1 MKEQRAS
8 RKTDINR
15 LDKAEKM
22 GGNALHHAATKILD
36 RHRNKHVHLDSDSE
50 VKFEATDSDG
60 APLSP
65 IAKGKGK
72 ETRVSS
78 VTGISSSPIPTPT
91 VFGMSSVPNTPI
103 KPRRTAAAEAPLT
116 TTASA
121 FEPVPS
127 TAALFSAADTSDVPP
142 SSYTLTGQSPRAPLR
157 RSPRKLTPQKRKRPT
172 DENEDGDE
180 NGRVAPSS
188 PRSDVSATQDETQG
202 MSFFREAQEILT
214 LILVGPAPPL
224 QFTPT
229 KRARRTDELPT
240 SLPRPLNALVLSASR
255 DLSSST
261 TPAGGNLRLAPG
273 SLPPPLRNTN
283 VLGATFPRTRPA
295 TSPRRTAN
303 TKRTDSLSLGSAGKA
318 TVSPKVLRTYSK
330 QLKRSARRPDTTFE
344 EKKARKRGRYSA
356 PEPSTSRVQLGDADD
371 TEEEETD
378 DEGRERVF
386 KYDEVVRG
394 KRRKEL
400 DAEDCEECRE
410 VCMHSIHFIGYL
422 PVHGGC

>member
-1 MKEQRAS
+1 MADAESQERRDQRIVDLEGQVEHQASKADQYQSQLNALQSSFDRITRALGFNTAEELENLVLGDRIIWNRRNIEWNAKRLPILKEEMKAAKERVSDLESEGEARAKELKKREEEVEVLQKKLSSAHAERDTATADLTTARSALSSANKQCDNAFNEIAIVRNSHDSLRAKYVSLQVYMKEQRAS

-36 RHRNKHVHLDSDSE
+36 RHP
-50 VKFEATDSDG
+50 TDSDG

-121 FEPVPS
+121 FEPGPS
-127 TAALFSAADTSDVPP
+127 TAALFSAADTSGVPP

-180 NGRVAPSS
+180 NGCVAPSS
-188 PRSDVSATQDETQG
+188 PRSDVSATQDETQ
-202 MSFFREAQEILT
+202 
-214 LILVGPAPPL
+214 APPL

-261 TPAGGNLRLAPG
+261 TPAGGDLRCY
-273 SLPPPLRNTN
+273 
-283 VLGATFPRTRPA
+283 
-295 TSPRRTAN
+295 
-303 TKRTDSLSLGSAGKA
+303 LS
-318 TVSPKVLRTYSK
+318 TYA
-330 QLKRSARRPDTTFE
+330 ARD
-344 EKKARKRGRYSA
+344 
-356 PEPSTSRVQLGDADD
+356 
-371 TEEEETD
+371 
-378 DEGRERVF
+378 
-386 KYDEVVRG
+386 
-394 KRRKEL
+394 
-400 DAEDCEECRE
+400 
-410 VCMHSIHFIGYL
+410 
-422 PVHGGC
+422 